1 MNSTKQRLTAWLI
14 AGALAGTLS
23 GCSSANTN
31 TDLSQTDN
39 SFDGT
44 VITLADEGVL
54 VDGQAASTDSSSK
67 VYVSNDII
75 YYEEGKDDS
84 YGEGSTADEHSA
96 EEAAKHTVVNITEP
110 GNYSVSGSLS

>member
-75 YYEEGKDDS
+75 YYEK
-84 YGEGSTADEHSA
+84 AR
-96 EEAAKHTVVNITEP
+96 
-110 GNYSVSGSLS
+110 